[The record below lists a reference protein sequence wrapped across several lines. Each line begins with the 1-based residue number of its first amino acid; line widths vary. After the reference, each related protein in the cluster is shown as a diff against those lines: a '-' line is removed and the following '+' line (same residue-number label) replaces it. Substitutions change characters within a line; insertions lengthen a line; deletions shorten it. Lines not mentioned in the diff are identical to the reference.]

1 MGRALLTTLATLA
14 ILLAT
19 AVLLGGTVGGPALP
33 ALAALR
39 VLDPDALGTGL
50 RLLAWAV
57 LGTLTALLVAR
68 IVVAAALLAG
78 VGYAPLA
85 YAGQA
90 LLLPVVRRTA
100 GGVAAGVM
108 LTTQV
113 IGGASLGRAQ
123 GAPRGAVV
131 AMASGAPSAPP
142 RSSPTTGPA
151 AGSAHTQPD
160 RNVGARRTA
169 PTRSRPGGR
178 RRWNQRV
185 SGGLLARARAAR
197 AGTFTYTVQPGD
209 TLSGIAG
216 LLYGDARAYPRLLAA
231 NRGLAQPDGARLTNA
246 DLIRAGWR
254 LRVPLPSPV
263 VSLGAD
269 SALRYVVQEGDS
281 LSEISAFLLG
291 DWHRYPELLALN
303 RGQAQPGGAMLT
315 APAQIQPGWV
325 LRLPAEGVR
334 PPHPALAHSRQE
346 VKALSPAEPAPG
358 RRPSTPASR
367 ARRAVAVH
375 RVSRRQAP
383 LARPG
388 GAPHPG
394 GVRGVAAGLPPR
406 RAIRALPP
414 LSRAEP
420 QPVRPQHERA
430 ARVTMVPALPSGTP
444 VRHPSSPAVAPVAQ
458 QDRQAPQPAR
468 GVPRARP
475 VVVLPDGRLLP
486 TGLLATF
493 LGLCALVAWRRRR
506 RVGGTAASWLL
517 TTAPITSSVH
527 GAVRLGMKGWL
538 AAAAAGRMRG
548 DEASRLAPALAA
560 LADLWAERGWGAL
573 QVSSVRETD
582 SALVMALATDPAVA
596 RDLAALGLDL
606 ARVVGCAGSDVRA
619 TRTGALL
626 ELQGVPA
633 VVRGDAPPPV
643 GDAATSA
650 GAWGPASVPH
660 PLPLLLP
667 LGTDDTAAVLHIN
680 LAILPTLLIASG
692 PRGNAPGMLFSLLA
706 HVVAQAQPSQAR
718 LLLAGEAGGLLEA
731 LSVLPHASGPVV
743 SVDDPAA
750 LARLLDAAE
759 AAQMAY
765 LSRVARPGGL
775 PLAPAQ
781 PPSALL
787 VIDEVSALLAYPALA
802 VRLDAL
808 CRAGTQAGVAVLAST
823 QDVAALC
830 APEARGLLSAFA
842 GRLVS
847 QLDDAAASVACL
859 GEEGAEALEE
869 DELYWS
875 TGERAPERLGGFTL
889 RESEAREILAAVVAA
904 ASPDSPLLTLLPTD
918 DAPGDA
924 EEEQEA
930 DQSGPD
936 NAEDLGGDGADQTPP
951 SILPMTAPGAV
962 AAGAEPQGTAPG
974 QPARQASGDPGGASP
989 GQPAH
994 AHSADLV
1001 EPEAETLDQPALEE
1015 SGPLGPSVP
1024 EPSEP
1029 GAALPG
1035 SKAEGAGASG
1045 PPTSASSPLHGA
1057 GASGATPHLWLPP
1070 RADLPLSLRV
1080 LGGLDVAVF
1089 GQVVS
1094 AGKGRLSRSLR
1105 EYLAYLALRRG
1116 LPRERRDIQCDFW
1129 PDASSEAGKINF
1141 HGRRA
1146 KLIDYLAG
1154 LPGLPA
1160 METLLPK
1167 RVEQYWL
1174 AMEYVWADVVA
1185 FEEALDAAGQADVAA
1200 DDKVKHLLAALALYG
1215 GDLFGSTQPQWA
1227 EDEAQRLRGRFL
1239 DAAVIAC
1246 KMSTRAGA
1254 FDTALIWGERLIRE
1268 EPLEEEYYR
1277 LLMKVQAAA
1286 GQRAAVARTYERLR
1300 AELGEDG
1307 QEAEQPEDRTHRVY
1321 ARLMAAPEP
1330 DEAQVRPEPAPARQ
1344 VDGRGHPR
1352 AQGT

>member
-14 ILLAT
+14 VLLAT
-19 AVLLGGTVGGPALP
+19 AVLLGGAVGGPTLP
-33 ALAALR
+33 ALSALGA
-39 VLDPDALGTGL
+39 LDPDALGTGL
-50 RLLAWAV
+50 RLLAWAA
-57 LGTLTALLVAR
+57 LATLTALLVAR
-68 IVVAAALLAG
+68 IGVAAALLAG

-100 GGVAAGVM
+100 GGIAAGVM
-108 LTTQV
+108 VTTQV
-113 IGGASLGRAQ
+113 IGGASVGRAQ
-123 GAPRGAVV
+123 GSPRGAVV
-131 AMASGAPSAPP
+131 AMAPNATTAPP
-142 RSSPTTGPA
+142 RSSPTTGPG
-151 AGSAHTQPD
+151 AGSAQAQPAGD
-160 RNVGARRTA
+160 VDARQA
-169 PTRSRPGGR
+169 PPARSRPGGR
-178 RRWNQRV
+178 QRWSQQV
-185 SGGLLARARAAR
+185 SRGLLGRARAGR
-197 AGTFTYTVQPGD
+197 SGTFTYTVQAGD
-209 TLSGIAG
+209 TLSGVAA
-216 LLYGDARAYPRLLAA
+216 LLYGDARAYPRLLVA

-269 SALRYVVQEGDS
+269 GALRYVVQEGDS

-291 DWHRYPELLALN
+291 DWRRYPELLALN
-303 RGQAQPGGAMLT
+303 RGQAQPGGAALT
-315 APAQIQPGWV
+315 APTLIQPGWV
-325 LRLPAEGVR
+325 LRLPAEGVH
-334 PPHPALAHSRQE
+334 PPSAAPAPSHRAAE
-346 VKALSPAEPAPG
+346 VGSPAEPAPG
-358 RRPSTPASR
+358 RRQITPTSR
-367 ARRAVAVH
+367 VRRVVAARLL
-375 RVSRRQAP
+375 SRRPAP
-383 LARPG
+383 LARTG
-388 GAPHPG
+388 GATHPRDVPG
-394 GVRGVAAGLPPR
+394 LAAGLPPGR
-406 RAIRALPP
+406 VYRALPP
-414 LSRAEP
+414 LSRAAHRPVSP
-420 QPVRPQHERA
+420 QGERA
-430 ARVTMVPALPSGTP
+430 ALVHTLPAPPSGTP
-444 VRHPSSPAVAPVAQ
+444 VRRPPSPAMAPLAQ
-458 QDRQAPQPAR
+458 LGRQASQPVR
-468 GVPRARP
+468 RTPRTRP
-475 VVVLPDGRLLP
+475 VVGLPDGRLLP

-506 RVGGTAASWLL
+506 RVGGTAAPWLL

-538 AAAAAGRMRG
+538 AAAASGRMRG
-548 DEASRLAPALAA
+548 DEATRLAPALAA
-560 LADLWAERGWGAL
+560 LGDLWAERGWGAP

-582 SALVMALATDPAVA
+582 SALVVALAADPAVA
-596 RDLAALGLDL
+596 RDLAALGPDL

-626 ELQGVPA
+626 ELHGVPA

-643 GDAATSA
+643 GDAATPA
-650 GAWGPASVPH
+650 AAWGPASAPH

-667 LGTDDTAAVLHIN
+667 LGTDATAAVLHVN

-692 PRGNAPGMLFSLLA
+692 PRGNAPRMLFSLLA

-718 LLLAGEAGGLLEA
+718 LLLAGEAGGPLEA
-731 LSVLPHASGPVV
+731 LSGLPHASGSVV

-750 LARLLDAAE
+750 LSRLLDAAE
-759 AAQMAY
+759 AAQMAH
-765 LSRVARPGGL
+765 LSRAARPGGM
-775 PLAPAQ
+775 PMPPAP
-781 PPSALL
+781 PPSTLL
-787 VIDEVSALLAYPALA
+787 VIDEVSALVAYPALA

-808 CRAGTQAGVAVLAST
+808 CRAGVQAGVAVLAST

-847 QLDDAAASVACL
+847 QLDDAASSVACL

-875 TGERAPERLGGFTL
+875 TGERAPERLRGFTL
-889 RESEAREILAAVVAA
+889 RESEAREILAAVAAA
-904 ASPDSPLLTLLPTD
+904 ASPGSPPLTLLPTD
-918 DAPGDA
+918 GASGDA
-924 EEEQEA
+924 EEENGA
-930 DQSGPD
+930 DQCGPD
-936 NAEDLGGDGADQTPP
+936 DVEGLSGDGADQTPP
-951 SILPMTAPGAV
+951 SVLPLTDPGAV
-962 AAGAEPQGTAPG
+962 STGADPQGVDAV
-974 QPARQASGDPGGASP
+974 QPTRQASSDPDGASP
-989 GQPAH
+989 GQPAQPN
-994 AHSADLV
+994 SADPV
-1001 EPEAETLDQPALEE
+1001 EPEAETPDQPAPEE
-1015 SGPLGPSVP
+1015 SGATGPGTPAPVES
-1024 EPSEP
+1024 
-1029 GAALPG
+1029 GAAPPG
-1035 SKAEGAGASG
+1035 PTAEGIRGSGSPALAS
-1045 PPTSASSPLHGA
+1045 PPLHGTPA
-1057 GASGATPHLWLPP
+1057 PGVLPHLWLPP
-1070 RADLPLSLRV
+1070 CVDLPLSLRV

-1094 AGKGRLSRSLR
+1094 VGKGRLSRSLR

-1129 PDASSEAGKINF
+1129 PDASPEAGKINF

-1146 KLIDYLAG
+1146 KLIDYLTG

-1185 FEEALDAAGQADVAA
+1185 FEEALDVAGGADVEPGDALT
-1200 DDKVKHLLAALALYG
+1200 HLLTALALYG
-1215 GDLFGSTQPQWA
+1215 GDLFGSTQPRWA

-1239 DAAVIAC
+1239 DAAVTAC
-1246 KMSTRAGA
+1246 KMSARACA
-1254 FDTALIWGERLIRE
+1254 FETALIWGERLIRE

-1286 GQRAAVARTYERLR
+1286 GQRAAVARIYERLR

-1307 QEAEQPEDRTHRVY
+1307 QEAGQPEDRTHRVY

-1330 DEAQVRPEPAPARQ
+1330 DEAQVRPEPAPERQ

>member
-14 ILLAT
+14 VLLAT
-19 AVLLGGTVGGPALP
+19 AALLGGTVGGPTLP
-33 ALAALR
+33 ALSALGA
-39 VLDPDALGTGL
+39 LDPDALGTGL
-50 RLLAWAV
+50 RLLAWAA
-57 LGTLTALLVAR
+57 LTTLTALLVAR

-78 VGYAPLA
+78 VGYTPLA

-113 IGGASLGRAQ
+113 IGGVSVGRAQ
-123 GAPRGAVV
+123 GTPRGAVV
-131 AMASGAPSAPP
+131 AMAPNAATAPP
-142 RSSPTTGPA
+142 QSSPTTGPA
-151 AGSAHTQPD
+151 AASAQAQPAGD
-160 RNVGARRTA
+160 VAARRTA

-178 RRWNQRV
+178 WRWNQRV

-197 AGTFTYTVQPGD
+197 AGTFTYTVQGGD
-209 TLSGIAG
+209 TLSGIAA

-269 SALRYVVQEGDS
+269 GALRYVVQEGDS
-281 LSEISAFLLG
+281 LSEISAILLG

-303 RGQAQPGGAMLT
+303 RGQAQPGGTMLT
-315 APAQIQPGWV
+315 APALIQPGWV

-334 PPHPALAHSRQE
+334 PPRPAPVHSHRMAA
-346 VKALSPAEPAPG
+346 ALGPAEPAPG

-367 ARRAVAVH
+367 ARRAIAVH
-375 RVSRRQAP
+375 RVSRRQTP

-388 GAPHPG
+388 GATHPG
-394 GVRGVAAGLPPR
+394 GVRGVAAGLPPGQ
-406 RAIRALPP
+406 AFRALPP

-420 QPVRPQHERA
+420 QPVRPRDERA
-430 ARVTMVPALPSGTP
+430 ALVTMVPTLPSGTP
-444 VRHPSSPAVAPVAQ
+444 VRRPSSPAVAPVAQ
-458 QDRQAPQPAR
+458 RDRLAPQPAR
-468 GVPRARP
+468 GTPRTRP

-506 RVGGTAASWLL
+506 RVGGTAAPWLL

-527 GAVRLGMKGWL
+527 GAVRQGMKGWL
-538 AAAAAGRMRG
+538 AAAASGRMRG
-548 DEASRLAPALAA
+548 DEATRLAPALVA
-560 LADLWAERGWGAL
+560 LGDLWAERGWGAL

-582 SALVMALATDPAVA
+582 SALVVALATDPAVA
-596 RDLAALGLDL
+596 RDLAALGPDL

-626 ELQGVPA
+626 ELHGVPA

-650 GAWGPASVPH
+650 GAWGPASAPH

-667 LGTDDTAAVLHIN
+667 LGTDATPAVLHVN

-706 HVVAQAQPSQAR
+706 HVVAQAQPSQTR

-731 LSVLPHASGPVV
+731 LSGLPHASGPVV

-759 AAQMAY
+759 AAQMAH
-765 LSRVARPGGL
+765 LSRAARPGGM
-775 PLAPAQ
+775 PMSPAQ

-787 VIDEVSALLAYPALA
+787 VIDEVSALVAYPALA

-808 CRAGTQAGVAVLAST
+808 CRAGVQAGVAVLAST

-847 QLDDAAASVACL
+847 QLDDAASSVACL

-875 TGERAPERLGGFTL
+875 TGEHAPERLRGFTL

-904 ASPDSPLLTLLPTD
+904 ASPGSPPLTLLPTD
-918 DAPGDA
+918 GAPGDA
-924 EEEQEA
+924 EEENGA
-930 DQSGPD
+930 DQCGPD
-936 NAEDLGGDGADQTPP
+936 DVEGLSGDEADQTPP
-951 SILPMTAPGAV
+951 SVLPMTDPGAV
-962 AAGAEPQGTAPG
+962 STGADPQGGDAV
-974 QPARQASGDPGGASP
+974 QPTRQVSGDPDGASP
-989 GQPAH
+989 GQPAQPN
-994 AHSADLV
+994 SADPV
-1001 EPEAETLDQPALEE
+1001 EPEAEPPGQPAPEE
-1015 SGPLGPSVP
+1015 SGATGPGTPGPVES
-1024 EPSEP
+1024 
-1029 GAALPG
+1029 GAAPPG
-1035 SKAEGAGASG
+1035 PTAEGIRGSG
-1045 PPTSASSPLHGA
+1045 PPALASPPLPSTPA
-1057 GASGATPHLWLPP
+1057 QGATPHLWLPP

-1154 LPGLPA
+1154 IPGLPA

-1185 FEEALDAAGQADVAA
+1185 FEEALDAAGRADVVS
-1200 DDKVKHLLAALALYG
+1200 DDKVKHLLTALALYG

-1239 DAAVIAC
+1239 DAAVTAC
-1246 KMSTRAGA
+1246 KMSAQAGSFA
-1254 FDTALIWGERLIRE
+1254 TALTWGERLIHE
-1268 EPLEEEYYR
+1268 EALEEEYYR

-1286 GQRAAVARTYERLR
+1286 GQQAAVARTYDHLR
-1300 AELGEDG
+1300 AELREDG
-1307 QEAEQPEDRTHRVY
+1307 QGDVEPEERTRRVY

-1330 DEAQVRPEPAPARQ
+1330 EEAQVRAEPAPPRQ
-1344 VDGRGHPR
+1344 ASGHAHPR
-1352 AQGT
+1352 TQGT

>member
-14 ILLAT
+14 VLLAT
-19 AVLLGGTVGGPALP
+19 AVLLGGTVGGPTLPGLSALG
-33 ALAALR
+33 A
-39 VLDPDALGTGL
+39 LDPDALGTGL
-50 RLLAWAV
+50 RLLAWAA
-57 LGTLTALLVAR
+57 LATLTALLVAR

-100 GGVAAGVM
+100 GGIAAGVM
-108 LTTQV
+108 VTTQV

-123 GAPRGAVV
+123 GAPRGALV
-131 AMASGAPSAPP
+131 AMAPNATTAPP
-142 RSSPTTGPA
+142 RSSLATGPG
-151 AGSAHTQPD
+151 AGSAHAQPARD
-160 RNVGARRTA
+160 LGARQARPA
-169 PTRSRPGGR
+169 RSRPGGR
-178 RRWNQRV
+178 RRWRRQV
-185 SGGLLARARAAR
+185 SRGLLGRARAGR
-197 AGTFTYTVQPGD
+197 SGTFTYTVQAGD
-209 TLSGIAG
+209 TLSGIAA
-216 LLYGDARAYPRLLAA
+216 LLYGDARAYPRLLVA

-269 SALRYVVQEGDS
+269 GALRYLVQEGDS

-291 DWHRYPELLALN
+291 DWRRYPELLALN
-303 RGQAQPGGAMLT
+303 RGQAQPGGATLT
-315 APAQIQPGWV
+315 APALIQPGWV

-334 PPHPALAHSRQE
+334 PPHLAPAHSRPAAE
-346 VKALSPAEPAPG
+346 VGSPAKPAPG
-358 RRPSTPASR
+358 RRQLTPASR

-375 RVSRRQAP
+375 RLSRRQAP
-383 LARPG
+383 LARADGATHQGDVPG
-388 GAPHPG
+388 L
-394 GVRGVAAGLPPR
+394 AAGLPPGQAFR
-406 RAIRALPP
+406 TLPP
-414 LSRAEP
+414 LSRAAL
-420 QPVRPQHERA
+420 QPVSPQDERA
-430 ARVTMVPALPSGTP
+430 ARVHTPPAPPSGTP
-444 VRHPSSPAVAPVAQ
+444 VRRPPSPAVTAIAQRDRPV
-458 QDRQAPQPAR
+458 PQPAR
-468 GVPRARP
+468 RAPRTRP
-475 VVVLPDGRLLP
+475 VVGLPDGRLLP

-506 RVGGTAASWLL
+506 RVGGTAAPWLL

-538 AAAAAGRMRG
+538 AAAASGRMRG
-548 DEASRLAPALAA
+548 DEATRLAPALAA
-560 LADLWAERGWGAL
+560 LGDLWAERGWGAP

-582 SALVMALATDPAVA
+582 SALVVALAANPAVA
-596 RDLAALGLDL
+596 RDLAALGPDL

-626 ELQGVPA
+626 ELHGVPA
-633 VVRGDAPPPV
+633 VVRGDAPPPA
-643 GDAATSA
+643 GDTAAPA
-650 GAWGPASVPH
+650 GAWGPASAPH

-667 LGTDDTAAVLHIN
+667 LGTDDTPAVLHVN
-680 LAILPTLLIASG
+680 LATLPTLLIASG
-692 PRGNAPGMLFSLLA
+692 PRGNAPHMLFSLLA

-718 LLLAGEAGGLLEA
+718 LLLAGEAGGPLEA
-731 LSVLPHASGPVV
+731 LSGLPHASGPVV

-759 AAQMAY
+759 AAQMAH
-765 LSRVARPGGL
+765 LSRAARPGGV
-775 PLAPAQ
+775 PVAPAQ

-787 VIDEVSALLAYPALA
+787 VIDEVSALVAYPALA

-808 CRAGTQAGVAVLAST
+808 CRAGVQAGVAILAST

-830 APEARGLLSAFA
+830 APDARGLLSAFA

-847 QLDDAAASVACL
+847 QLDDAAFSVACL
-859 GEEGAEALEE
+859 GEEGAETLEE

-875 TGERAPERLGGFTL
+875 TGERAPERLRGFTL

-904 ASPDSPLLTLLPTD
+904 ASPGRPPLTLLPTD
-918 DAPGDA
+918 GAPEDT
-924 EEEQEA
+924 EEERGA

-936 NAEDLGGDGADQTPP
+936 DVEDLSGNGADQTPP
-951 SILPMTAPGAV
+951 SVLPVTDPGAV
-962 AAGAEPQGTAPG
+962 AAGADPQGAAPG

-989 GQPAH
+989 GQPGH
-994 AHSADLV
+994 ADSADLI
-1001 EPEAETLDQPALEE
+1001 EPEAEAPGQPASEE
-1015 SGPLGPSVP
+1015 SGATGSGVLAPG
-1024 EPSEP
+1024 EA
-1029 GAALPG
+1029 GAAPPG
-1035 SKAEGAGASG
+1035 SSAE
-1045 PPTSASSPLHGA
+1045 GA
-1057 GASGATPHLWLPP
+1057 GASGATPHLWLPSH
-1070 RADLPLSLRV
+1070 AELPLSLRV

-1129 PDASSEAGKINF
+1129 PDASPEAGKINF

-1154 LPGLPA
+1154 IPGLPA

-1185 FEEALDAAGQADVAA
+1185 FEKALDAAGRADVVS
-1200 DDKVKHLLAALALYG
+1200 DDKVKHLLTALALYG

-1239 DAAVIAC
+1239 DAAVTAC
-1246 KMSTRAGA
+1246 KMSAQAGSFA
-1254 FDTALIWGERLIRE
+1254 TALTWGERLIHE
-1268 EPLEEEYYR
+1268 EALEEEYCR

-1286 GQRAAVARTYERLR
+1286 GQQAAVARTYDHLR
-1300 AELGEDG
+1300 AELREDG
-1307 QEAEQPEDRTHRVY
+1307 QGDVEPEERTRRVY

-1330 DEAQVRPEPAPARQ
+1330 EEAQVRAEPAPPRQ
-1344 VDGRGHPR
+1344 ASGHAHPR
-1352 AQGT
+1352 TQGT

>member
-14 ILLAT
+14 VLLAT
-19 AVLLGGTVGGPALP
+19 AVLLGGIVGGPALP
-33 ALAALR
+33 ALSALGA
-39 VLDPDALGTGL
+39 LDPDALGTGL
-50 RLLAWAV
+50 RLLAWAA
-57 LGTLTALLVAR
+57 LATLTALLVAR
-68 IVVAAALLAG
+68 IVVAMALLAG
-78 VGYAPLA
+78 VGYTPLA

-113 IGGASLGRAQ
+113 IGGASVGRAQ
-123 GAPRGAVV
+123 GSPRGAVV
-131 AMASGAPSAPP
+131 AMAPNATTAPP
-142 RSSPTTGPA
+142 RSSPTTGQA
-151 AGSAHTQPD
+151 AGSAQAQPAGD
-160 RNVGARRTA
+160 GDARPA
-169 PTRSRPGGR
+169 PPARSRPGGR
-178 RRWNQRV
+178 WRRQV
-185 SGGLLARARAAR
+185 SRGLLGRARAAR
-197 AGTFTYTVQPGD
+197 SGTFTYTVQAGD
-209 TLSGIAG
+209 TLSGIAA
-216 LLYGDARAYPRLLAA
+216 LLYGDARAYPRLLVA
-231 NRGLAQPDGARLTNA
+231 NRGLAQPDGARLINA

-269 SALRYVVQEGDS
+269 GALRYVVQEGDS

-291 DWHRYPELLALN
+291 DWRRYPELLALN
-303 RGQAQPGGAMLT
+303 RGQAQPGGAALT
-315 APAQIQPGWV
+315 APTLIQPGWV
-325 LRLPAEGVR
+325 LRLPAGGVR
-334 PPHPALAHSRQE
+334 SASAAPAHSRRAAE
-346 VKALSPAEPAPG
+346 VGSPAEPAPG
-358 RRPSTPASR
+358 RRQITPTGR
-367 ARRAVAVH
+367 VRRAAAA
-375 RVSRRQAP
+375 RLLSRRPAP
-383 LARPG
+383 LARSG
-388 GAPHPG
+388 GATHPG
-394 GVRGVAAGLPPR
+394 GVPAPAAG
-406 RAIRALPP
+406 RAPGRAYRALPS
-414 LSRAEP
+414 LSRAAPRPVSP
-420 QPVRPQHERA
+420 QGERA
-430 ARVTMVPALPSGTP
+430 ALVHTLSAPPSGTP
-444 VRHPSSPAVAPVAQ
+444 VRRPPSPAVTAIAQ
-458 QDRQAPQPAR
+458 PGRPAPQPAR
-468 GVPRARP
+468 GTPRTRP
-475 VVVLPDGRLLP
+475 VVGLPDGRLLP

-493 LGLCALVAWRRRR
+493 LGLCALIAWRRRR
-506 RVGGTAASWLL
+506 RVGGTAAPWLL

-527 GAVRLGMKGWL
+527 GAVRQGMKGWL
-538 AAAAAGRMRG
+538 AAAASGRMRG
-548 DEASRLAPALAA
+548 DEATRLAPALAA
-560 LADLWAERGWGAL
+560 LGDLWAERGWGAP

-582 SALVMALATDPAVA
+582 SALVVALAADPAVA
-596 RDLAALGLDL
+596 RDLAALGPDL
-606 ARVVGCAGSDVRA
+606 ARVVGCADSDVRA

-626 ELQGVPA
+626 ELHGVPA
-633 VVRGDAPPPV
+633 VIRGDAPPPA
-643 GDAATSA
+643 GDTAAPA
-650 GAWGPASVPH
+650 GAWGPASAPH

-667 LGTDDTAAVLHIN
+667 LGTDATAAVLHVN

-692 PRGNAPGMLFSLLA
+692 PRGNAPRMLFSLLA
-706 HVVAQAQPSQAR
+706 HVVAQAQPSQTR
-718 LLLAGEAGGLLEA
+718 LLLAGEAGGPLEA
-731 LSVLPHASGPVV
+731 LSGLPHACGPVV

-759 AAQMAY
+759 AAQMAH
-765 LSRVARPGGL
+765 LSRAARPGGM
-775 PLAPAQ
+775 PMTPAQ
-781 PPSALL
+781 PPSTLL
-787 VIDEVSALLAYPALA
+787 VIDEVSALVAYPALA

-808 CRAGTQAGVAVLAST
+808 CRAGVQAGVAVLAST

-847 QLDDAAASVACL
+847 QLDDVASSVACL

-875 TGERAPERLGGFTL
+875 TGEHAPERLRGFTL

-904 ASPDSPLLTLLPTD
+904 ASPGSPPLTLLPTD
-918 DAPGDA
+918 GAPGDA
-924 EEEQEA
+924 EEEQGA

-936 NAEDLGGDGADQTPP
+936 DVEGLGGDDADQTPP
-951 SILPMTAPGAV
+951 SVLPMTDPGAV

-994 AHSADLV
+994 ADSADLV

-1015 SGPLGPSVP
+1015 SGPLGSSVS

-1029 GAALPG
+1029 GEAPPG

-1045 PPTSASSPLHGA
+1045 PPASASSPLHGA

-1154 LPGLPA
+1154 IPGLPA

-1239 DAAVIAC
+1239 DAAVTAC
-1246 KMSTRAGA
+1246 NMSARACA
-1254 FDTALIWGERLIRE
+1254 FETALIWGERLIRE

-1307 QEAEQPEDRTHRVY
+1307 QEDGQPEEKTRGVY
-1321 ARLMAAPEP
+1321 ARLIAAPEP
-1330 DEAQVRPEPAPARQ
+1330 DEAQVRPEPAAPRQ
-1344 VDGRGHPR
+1344 GAHPR